1 MQKYLQLQ
9 IMFFSNISVSLTNFS
24 GVSTGL
30 PPQNNLYT
38 SASQS
43 PMPPPGFNL
52 TNGAGGPPAGPPGPP
67 GPPTFSG
74 GGTGSTSTTTTSALR
89 PPSRP
94 QYPR

>member
-1 MQKYLQLQ
+1 MV
-9 IMFFSNISVSLTNFS
+9 FFSNISVSLTNFS

-67 GPPTFSG
+67 SFS
-74 GGTGSTSTTTTSALR
+74 GTGSTSTTTTSALR
-89 PPSRP
+89 
-94 QYPR
+94 

>member
-1 MQKYLQLQ
+1 MS
-9 IMFFSNISVSLTNFS
+9 FFLICISVSLTNFS

-38 SASQS
+38 SPSQS

-67 GPPTFSG
+67 SFSG
-74 GGTGSTSTTTTSALR
+74 GGTGSTSTTTISALR
-89 PPSRP
+89 
-94 QYPR
+94 

>member
-1 MQKYLQLQ
+1 MQLQ
-9 IMFFSNISVSLTNFS
+9 NTYVFFSNISVSLTNFS

-67 GPPTFSG
+67 SFSG

-89 PPSRP
+89 
-94 QYPR
+94 

>member
-1 MQKYLQLQ
+1 M
-9 IMFFSNISVSLTNFS
+9 ICVFFHIISVSLTNFS

-67 GPPTFSG
+67 TFSG
-74 GGTGSTSTTTTSALR
+74 GGTGSTSTTTTSSLR
-89 PPSRP
+89 
-94 QYPR
+94 

>member
-1 MQKYLQLQ
+1 MYLQLQ
-9 IMFFSNISVSLTNFS
+9 NMSFFSNISVSLTNFS

-30 PPQNNLYT
+30 PPQNNIYT

-67 GPPTFSG
+67 SFSG

-89 PPSRP
+89 
-94 QYPR
+94 